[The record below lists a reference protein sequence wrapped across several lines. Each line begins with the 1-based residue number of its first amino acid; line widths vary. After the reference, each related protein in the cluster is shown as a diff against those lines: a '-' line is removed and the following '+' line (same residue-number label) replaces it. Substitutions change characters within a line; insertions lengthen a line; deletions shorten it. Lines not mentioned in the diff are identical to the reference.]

1 MCKRY
6 SLAADL
12 DEVRDHFG
20 VQRVMY
26 YYKNRYNI
34 SPTQHAPLILYEDG
48 ERIMDEYRWGFIPF
62 WGKDAVNADLMSV
75 HDNVTYRRMVETKRC
90 VIPCNGFFYWRQ
102 EGKRRYAV
110 RVVMPDRSMFGIA
123 GLYEIWKDTRKIP
136 LRTCTM
142 LMSDANLTIRE
153 FDHRMPA
160 ILTQEAIDA
169 WLNPEITEVHKLLPH
184 LTSYRDTPME
194 VYPVSPL
201 VGNDNHD
208 SLECVKE
215 VDMRMAL
222 IKP

>member
-20 VQRVMY
+20 IQRVMY

-34 SPTQHAPLILYEDG
+34 SPTQHAPIILYEDG

-75 HDNVTYRRMVETKRC
+75 SENVTYRKMVEQRRC
-90 VIPCNGFFYWRQ
+90 VIPCNGFYYWRQ
-102 EGKRRYAV
+102 DGKRRYAV

-123 GLYEIWKDTRKIP
+123 GLYEVWKDTRKQP

-142 LMSDANLTIRE
+142 LMSDANMTIRE

-160 ILTQEAIDA
+160 ILTPDQIDA
-169 WLNPEITEVHKLLPH
+169 WLDPKMTEMHRMLPMIRSFQET
-184 LTSYRDTPME
+184 LMD
-194 VYPVSPL
+194 VYPVTPL
-201 VGNDNHD
+201 AFNDNHD

-215 VDMRMAL
+215 VDMQRAL
-222 IKP
+222 VKN

>member
-1 MCKRY
+1 MCRRY

-75 HDNVTYRRMVETKRC
+75 HDNVTYRSMVETKRC

-102 EGKRRYAV
+102 EGKRKYAV

-123 GLYEIWKDTRKIP
+123 GLYEVWRDTRKTP

-142 LMSDANLTIRE
+142 LMTDANVTIRE
-153 FDHRMPA
+153 FDSRMPA
-160 ILTQEAIDA
+160 ILTQDSIDA
-169 WLNPEITEVHKLLPH
+169 WLDPETYEVHQLLPYIKTYH
-184 LTSYRDTPME
+184 ETAMD

-201 VGNDNHD
+201 VGNDEHD
-208 SLECVKE
+208 TFDCVKE
-215 VDMRMAL
+215 VDMRSAF